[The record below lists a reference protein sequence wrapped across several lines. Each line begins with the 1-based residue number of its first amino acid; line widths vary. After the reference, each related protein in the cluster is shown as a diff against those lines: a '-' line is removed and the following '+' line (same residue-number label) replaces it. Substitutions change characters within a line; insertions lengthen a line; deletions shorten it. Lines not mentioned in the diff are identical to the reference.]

1 MIWNRPTIQS
11 LSEMRLQT
19 VLTVQGRSCNGCQ
32 VSMRL
37 SGGSDP
43 LAYIGQS
50 ITQRL
55 DFRVTSIHLWSQPV
69 AKRPTEHGFL
79 FGGHSIQ

>member
-1 MIWNRPTIQS
+1 
-11 LSEMRLQT
+11 
-19 VLTVQGRSCNGCQ
+19 
-32 VSMRL
+32 MRL

>member
-1 MIWNRPTIQS
+1 
-11 LSEMRLQT
+11 
-19 VLTVQGRSCNGCQ
+19 
-32 VSMRL
+32 MRL

-79 FGGHSIQ
+79 FGGIVFNKNNSGYDKMIQACSFGGTSI